1 MGDFRITTPVAGN
14 QSLAQANVD
23 RAIDGLR
30 NPQARNS
37 SAKIDKAARD
47 FESILVSQWLEKA
60 EKSFATVPGK
70 NPDQESD
77 STRDQFQGIACQ
89 FLAAEMSK
97 TGAFGIAPLI
107 RRQLE
112 AVETNRQSR
121 EGPSGGVS
129 AAPGAAKLENT
140 K

>member
-1 MGDFRITTPVAGN
+1 MGDFRITTPLAGN

-23 RAIDGLR
+23 RAIEGLR
-30 NPQARNS
+30 NPQAKNS

-70 NPDQESD
+70 TPEQESD
-77 STRDQFQGIACQ
+77 STRDQFQSIACQ
-89 FLAAEMSK
+89 FLAADMSK
-97 TGAFGIAPLI
+97 TGAFGIASLI
-107 RRQLE
+107 RKQLQ
-112 AVETNRQSR
+112 AAAAARSSS
-121 EGPSGGVS
+121 EGPTGDAT
-129 AAPGAAKLENT
+129 AASGAAKLENT